1 MRPGEAGQAMRATRG
16 QKHEKRHEGA
26 RAPRTALSERGYTP
40 PPPTP
45 RRMRSAATKPRM
57 ELPPL
62 PGARHLEVG
71 APLIPV
77 TPKRRA
83 WWRRPRVLAL
93 LVAPL
98 ALVMLALWAV
108 TTPRF
113 QVRTVR
119 IEGASDPQLV
129 AAIRALPLAGCDVF
143 RCDTAARRRAVV
155 ALPAVAEA
163 EVSAVL
169 PDTLVVRVTPRQPA
183 LLWRAGG
190 QGIVLAADGVVLGTT
205 QSNPTYTKLSLPAMD
220 DPQSA
225 LFAGKIPAAGR
236 RVDPAVVEMARQL
249 RRGMDEVLRD
259 GWTLRYSSDLGFVAE
274 RADGARALF
283 GGPADAATAVQ
294 PGAGPAGLG
303 AITPDA
309 ATAGRGATR
318 QIATLRALLD
328 TLAKNGQRAT
338 LIDLRWGAHPYYR
351 TG

>member
-1 MRPGEAGQAMRATRG
+1 
-16 QKHEKRHEGA
+16 
-26 RAPRTALSERGYTP
+26 
-40 PPPTP
+40 
-45 RRMRSAATKPRM
+45 M

-62 PGARHLEVG
+62 PGARHLETG

-93 LVAPL
+93 LMAPL

-119 IEGASDPQLV
+119 IEGTSDPQLV
-129 AAIRALPLAGCDVF
+129 TAIRALPLGGCDVF

-155 ALPAVAEA
+155 ALPAVANA

-169 PDTLVVRVTPRQPA
+169 PDTLVVRVTPRLPA
-183 LLWRAGG
+183 LLWQAGG

-205 QSNPTYTKLSLPAMD
+205 RSHPAYATLGLPAMA

-225 LFAGKIPAAGR
+225 LFAGRIPAPGQ
-236 RVDPAVVEMARQL
+236 RVDPALVEMARQL
-249 RRGMDEVLRD
+249 RRGTAAVLRD
-259 GWTLRYSSDLGFVAE
+259 GWTLRYSGDLGFVAE

-294 PGAGPAGLG
+294 PGAGPAGLV
-303 AITPDA
+303 ATPDT
-309 ATAGRGATR
+309 ATAGRGAAR

-328 TLAKNGQRAT
+328 TLAKSGQHAT

>member
-1 MRPGEAGQAMRATRG
+1 MRRMRG

-26 RAPRTALSERGYTP
+26 RAPLAALSERGYTP
-40 PPPTP
+40 PAPA
-45 RRMRSAATKPRM
+45 RQRVRSTAPKPGM

-62 PGARHLEVG
+62 PGARHLETD
-71 APLIPV
+71 APLIPATV
-77 TPKRRA
+77 QRRA

-98 ALVMLALWAV
+98 ALVVLAMWAV

-119 IEGASDPQLV
+119 IEGTSDPQLV
-129 AAIRALPLAGCDVF
+129 AAIRALPLGGCDVF

-190 QGIVLAADGVVLGTT
+190 QSIVLAADGVVLGTT
-205 QSNPTYTKLSLPAMD
+205 ESNPAYATLSLPVMD

-225 LFAGKIPAAGR
+225 LFAGRIPAPGQRIDA
-236 RVDPAVVEMARQL
+236 AIVEMARQL
-249 RRGMDEVLRD
+249 RRGTDEVLRD
-259 GWTLRYSSDLGFVAE
+259 GWTLRYTGDLGFVAE
-274 RADGARALF
+274 RVDGQRALF

-294 PGAGPAGLG
+294 LSAGPAGLG
-303 AITPDA
+303 ATPDTA
-309 ATAGRGATR
+309 ATGRGATR

-328 TLAKNGQRAT
+328 TLATNGQRAT

>member
-1 MRPGEAGQAMRATRG
+1 
-16 QKHEKRHEGA
+16 
-26 RAPRTALSERGYTP
+26 
-40 PPPTP
+40 
-45 RRMRSAATKPRM
+45 M

-62 PGARHLEVG
+62 PGARHLETG
-71 APLIPV
+71 APLVPV
-77 TPKRRA
+77 TAKRRA
-83 WWRRPRVLAL
+83 WWRRPGPLAL
-93 LVAPL
+93 LAAPL

-119 IEGASDPQLV
+119 IEGASDPQLI
-129 AAIRALPLAGCDVF
+129 AAVRALPLGGCDVF
-143 RCDTAARRRAVV
+143 RCDTAARRRVV
-155 ALPAVAEA
+155 MALPAVAEA
-163 EVSAVL
+163 EVSVVL
-169 PDTLVVRVTPRQPA
+169 PDTLVVRVTPRHPA

-190 QGIVLAADGVVLGTT
+190 QGIVLAPDGVVLGTM
-205 QSNPTYTKLSLPAMD
+205 QSNPAYAKLSLPAMD

-225 LFAGKIPAAGR
+225 LFASQIPVPGQR
-236 RVDPAVVEMARQL
+236 IDPAIVEMARQL
-249 RRGMDEVLRD
+249 RRGTDEVLRD
-259 GWTLRYSSDLGFVAE
+259 GWTLRYTSDLGFVAE
-274 RADGARALF
+274 RADGGRAIF

-309 ATAGRGATR
+309 ATAGQGAAR

-328 TLAKNGQRAT
+328 TLAKSGQRAT

>member
-1 MRPGEAGQAMRATRG
+1 MRAIRG
-16 QKHEKRHEGA
+16 QKHEKRHEGTHVP
-26 RAPRTALSERGYTP
+26 RAPGTALSERGYTP
-40 PPPTP
+40 PAPAR
-45 RRMRSAATKPRM
+45 RRMRPDAAKPRT

-62 PGARHLEVG
+62 PGARHLETDT
-71 APLIPV
+71 PLIPA
-77 TPKRRA
+77 TAKRTA

-93 LVAPL
+93 LVTPL
-98 ALVMLALWAV
+98 ALGMLALWAV

-119 IEGASDPQLV
+119 IEGTSDPQLI
-129 AAIRALPLAGCDVF
+129 AAIRALPLGGCDVF

-155 ALPAVAEA
+155 ALPAVADA

-183 LLWRAGG
+183 LVWQADG

-205 QSNPTYTKLSLPAMD
+205 RSNPAYAKLSLPAMD

-225 LFAGKIPAAGR
+225 LFAGRIPAPGQR
-236 RVDPAVVEMARQL
+236 IDPALVEMARQL
-249 RRGMDEVLRD
+249 RRDATEVLRD
-259 GWTLRYSSDLGFVAE
+259 GWTLRYSGDLGFVAE

-303 AITPDA
+303 ATTPDA
-309 ATAGRGATR
+309 ATAGRGAAR

-328 TLAKNGQRAT
+328 TLAKSGQRAT